1 MRSTS
6 RETTGCKVTE
16 TKPETQYEH
25 YEQHERN
32 ARPLDRISNLPFGR
46 RETYQLRHLA
56 TGKDD
61 LTSNCRFIRFA
72 LAAGL
77 EIWNSKAL
85 TKKGHG
91 EDWFRMHVYSN
102 VWDKAFFDDDEFETK
117 RSECL
122 SQVMKV
128 LKEID
133 GDTRLQKLD
142 FILRD
147 LNTDNDVI
155 TAEEK
160 PTLKG
165 VKADIKKGGLL
176 KKNALY
182 LWSKQVKSHVL
193 MEELESMSCQ
203 WQGTKLTVYGSR
215 LLSSDLILTYVK
227 GSFQVPVSVKH
238 LPEFSKLLMAV
249 ISLKRVVNLSYAK
262 FTLILEEKY
271 KQEIENLVF
280 DDDPLNEVSF
290 VSNST
295 DSDSEEGQNDGDEK
309 NGEKS
314 ENDIDDFV
322 ERTLAKV
329 KNLKLGEEG
338 LKKFSDWEDLLLFD
352 RAKRRRTSR

>member
-1 MRSTS
+1 M
-6 RETTGCKVTE
+6 
-16 TKPETQYEH
+16 
-25 YEQHERN
+25 
-32 ARPLDRISNLPFGR
+32 D
-46 RETYQLRHLA
+46 
-56 TGKDD
+56 KD
-61 LTSNCRFIRFA
+61 S
-72 LAAGL
+72 
-77 EIWNSKAL
+77 
-85 TKKGHG
+85 H
-91 EDWFRMHVYSN
+91 
-102 VWDKAFFDDDEFETK
+102 
-117 RSECL
+117 
-122 SQVMKV
+122 
-128 LKEID
+128 
-133 GDTRLQKLD
+133 
-142 FILRD
+142 
-147 LNTDNDVI
+147 DVI

-165 VKADIKKGGLL
+165 VKADVKKGGLL
-176 KKNALY
+176 KKNTLY

-215 LLSSDLILTYVK
+215 LLSSDLILTYAK
-227 GSFQVPVSVKH
+227 GSFQVPVSVNH

-249 ISLKRVVNLSYAK
+249 ISLKRVVKLNYAK

-271 KQEIENLVF
+271 KQEIENLAF
-280 DDDPLNEVSF
+280 DDDPLNEMSF

-338 LKKFSDWEDLLLFD
+338 LKNFSDWEDLLLFD

>member
-1 MRSTS
+1 MRKMKEELGTLLQPLVTLEE
-6 RETTGCKVTE
+6 REMLVE
-16 TKPETQYEH
+16 
-25 YEQHERN
+25 
-32 ARPLDRISNLPFGR
+32 ISNCRNTSEIQKLL
-46 RETYQLRHLA
+46 TTWYN
-56 TGKDD
+56 KDD

-176 KKNALY
+176 KKNTLY
-182 LWSKQVKSHVL
+182 LWSKQVKNHVL

-249 ISLKRVVNLSYAK
+249 ISLKRVVKPSYAK

-271 KQEIENLVF
+271 KHHSI
-280 DDDPLNEVSF
+280 
-290 VSNST
+290 
-295 DSDSEEGQNDGDEK
+295 
-309 NGEKS
+309 
-314 ENDIDDFV
+314 
-322 ERTLAKV
+322 
-329 KNLKLGEEG
+329 
-338 LKKFSDWEDLLLFD
+338 
-352 RAKRRRTSR
+352 

>member
-1 MRSTS
+1 
-6 RETTGCKVTE
+6 
-16 TKPETQYEH
+16 
-25 YEQHERN
+25 
-32 ARPLDRISNLPFGR
+32 
-46 RETYQLRHLA
+46 
-56 TGKDD
+56 
-61 LTSNCRFIRFA
+61 
-72 LAAGL
+72 
-77 EIWNSKAL
+77 
-85 TKKGHG
+85 
-91 EDWFRMHVYSN
+91 MHVYSN

-176 KKNALY
+176 KNTLY

-290 VSNST
+290 DVGQ
-295 DSDSEEGQNDGDEK
+295 SEKPEVG
-309 NGEKS
+309 
-314 ENDIDDFV
+314 
-322 ERTLAKV
+322 
-329 KNLKLGEEG
+329 
-338 LKKFSDWEDLLLFD
+338 
-352 RAKRRRTSR
+352 